1 MSLRFFADQCVGS
14 EIIRM
19 LREGGNEV
27 LKLSDHISP
36 DSPDPAVIAKAQEL
50 GCILLSLNGDFADLI
65 TYPPRKYG
73 GIVALQVRNHPE
85 VVARLMRR
93 LMDYLSAHLEQDE
106 YQQKLFLV
114 EVHRIRIRQ

>member
-1 MSLRFFADQCVGS
+1 MRSLSFR
-14 EIIRM
+14 ITYPRI
-19 LREGGNEV
+19 L
-27 LKLSDHISP
+27 
-36 DSPDPAVIAKAQEL
+36 PDPAVIAKAQEL
-50 GCILLSLNGDFADLI
+50 GCILLSLDGHFADLI

-85 VVARLMRR
+85 VIVRLMRR